1 MKENAR
7 VRAAYD
13 TLREVLFSEPLDVK
27 ECDIIS
33 NALGLLYSR
42 LPEAQ

>member
-1 MKENAR
+1 MKENPR
-7 VRAAYD
+7 VRAAHD

-27 ECDIIS
+27 ECDILM